1 MTSFAVDFLGC
12 KVSSV
17 DAQEIRERLVLD
29 GHVEEATG
37 ARVRVISTC
46 CVTNEAVAKSRKTAR
61 RAARVADRVL
71 LTGCGANLAG
81 AAFEGL
87 PANVEVVRRRPEATP
102 AAVSEALGPLGC
114 SGGSPAFS
122 RTRAYVKIQD
132 GCSFSCSYCVIP
144 SVRGASRSRSA
155 TTVLR
160 DAARRAA
167 QGHREIVLTGINLG
181 CFRDRDA
188 GVDLP
193 RLLEQVVRLEGVER
207 VRLSSIEV
215 NHLTDRLLRAMSAS
229 PAIAP
234 HLHVPMQSGSDR
246 VLHAMARRYTR
257 STFLHKLAR
266 ARELVPGLNLTT
278 DMIVGHPS
286 EDADDFAE
294 TLAAVR
300 AAGFGKVHFF
310 PYSPRPGTVDA
321 ADDPVGAADKR
332 ERSAA
337 LRRLSE
343 RQGEL
348 HRRAK
353 LGRADRVLVE
363 DGEGRGYGADYTPY
377 RVPGAPAGQLVD
389 VVAHALEPG
398 RLLATMPS

>member
-87 PANVEVVRRRPEATP
+87 PANVEVLRRRPEATP

-160 DAARRAA
+160 DAA
-167 QGHREIVLTGINLG
+167 
-181 CFRDRDA
+181 
-188 GVDLP
+188 
-193 RLLEQVVRLEGVER
+193 
-207 VRLSSIEV
+207 
-215 NHLTDRLLRAMSAS
+215 
-229 PAIAP
+229 
-234 HLHVPMQSGSDR
+234 
-246 VLHAMARRYTR
+246 
-257 STFLHKLAR
+257 
-266 ARELVPGLNLTT
+266 
-278 DMIVGHPS
+278 
-286 EDADDFAE
+286 
-294 TLAAVR
+294 
-300 AAGFGKVHFF
+300 
-310 PYSPRPGTVDA
+310 
-321 ADDPVGAADKR
+321 
-332 ERSAA
+332 
-337 LRRLSE
+337 
-343 RQGEL
+343 
-348 HRRAK
+348 
-353 LGRADRVLVE
+353 
-363 DGEGRGYGADYTPY
+363 
-377 RVPGAPAGQLVD
+377 
-389 VVAHALEPG
+389 
-398 RLLATMPS
+398 